1 MASGGAGGYSYQW
14 DDAGNQT
21 TATAT
26 DIPAGI
32 YEVIV
37 SDADNCTES
46 GSVTVNSLNG
56 PSLTIT
62 DVQDVT
68 CFGGSD
74 ASAIAEATGGTPG
87 YSYAWTP
94 SGGTNATA
102 SDLIAGTYQITVT
115 DDAGCTAVQ
124 EVEIIEPDELVLN
137 GTSQD
142 ALCGNFD
149 GQIDLSV
156 EGGTGVYTYNWTP
169 EALTGSTNTDL
180 APGDYSVIVVDENGC
195 EVNGNFIVGLSG
207 NIPIDIVPDVVTIDA
222 GEIVDL
228 DVIVGGGVINET
240 YSWTPSDGLSCS
252 DCPNPIASPDQTT
265 TYVVTVT
272 TDDGCTST
280 DSTIIIVEQPC
291 TELFVP
297 TIFSPNGD
305 GKNDVLCV
313 YGSCVASIQFDIYNR
328 WGERVFSTQDQS
340 DCWDGIYKGKM
351 LNTVTFAYKLKVTLT
366 DGQEIEDAGNINL
379 VR

>member
-1 MASGGAGGYSYQW
+1 M
-14 DDAGNQT
+14 
-21 TATAT
+21 
-26 DIPAGI
+26 
-32 YEVIV
+32 
-37 SDADNCTES
+37 
-46 GSVTVNSLNG
+46 L
-56 PSLTIT
+56 LH
-62 DVQDVT
+62 
-68 CFGGSD
+68 
-74 ASAIAEATGGTPG
+74 
-87 YSYAWTP
+87 
-94 SGGTNATA
+94 
-102 SDLIAGTYQITVT
+102 
-115 DDAGCTAVQ
+115 
-124 EVEIIEPDELVLN
+124 
-137 GTSQD
+137 
-142 ALCGNFD
+142 
-149 GQIDLSV
+149 
-156 EGGTGVYTYNWTP
+156 
-169 EALTGSTNTDL
+169 
-180 APGDYSVIVVDENGC
+180 
-195 EVNGNFIVGLSG
+195 
-207 NIPIDIVPDVVTIDA
+207 
-222 GEIVDL
+222 
-228 DVIVGGGVINET
+228 
-240 YSWTPSDGLSCS
+240 
-252 DCPNPIASPDQTT
+252 QTT